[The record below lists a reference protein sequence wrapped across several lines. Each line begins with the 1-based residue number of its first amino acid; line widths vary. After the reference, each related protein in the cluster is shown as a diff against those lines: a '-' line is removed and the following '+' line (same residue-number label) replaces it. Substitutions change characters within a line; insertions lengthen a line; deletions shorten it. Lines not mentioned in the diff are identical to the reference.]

1 MQTEFA
7 RVVFRKFRDGEI
19 VAVFPDWL
27 GTRSGD
33 LTSYVHNGQHGACD
47 PGISGWTLKPTPEEY
62 APLLAE
68 LGRIGYAPI
77 KVMHRIPRGVA
88 K

>member
-7 RVVFRKFRDGEI
+7 RVVFRKFRDGDVI
-19 VAVFPDWL
+19 AVFPDWL
-27 GTRSGD
+27 ADHRGS
-33 LTSYVHNGQHGACD
+33 LSCYQHIGQHGACD
-47 PGISGWTLKPTPEEY
+47 PGIARWTLKPTPEEY

-77 KVMHRIPRGVA
+77 KVMQRIPRGIA